1 MTEDLLKTYLNS
13 LRLDLNLFKDA
24 IKEVSEDII
33 KEGFSAFPIFIAHQA
48 EVKLG
53 EVILDREELGINFTI
68 QASTLEEF
76 VSRNIIKPGNADRF
90 KDAFKD
96 PAKFC
101 CIFLVTEYGGQFVF
115 VPFEITEASSPEWR
129 K

>member
-1 MTEDLLKTYLNS
+1 MKTYLNS

-33 KEGFSAFPIFIAHQA
+33 KDGFSEYPIFIAHQA

-68 QASTLEEF
+68 QASTIEEF
-76 VSRNIIKPGNADRF
+76 VNRNIIKPGNAAKF
-90 KDAFKD
+90 KEAFKD
-96 PAKFC
+96 PSKFC
-101 CIFLVTEYGGQFVF
+101 CIFLITEYGGQFVF
-115 VPFEITEASSPEWR
+115 VPFEITEETTPE
-129 K
+129 